1 MIMKKIAV
9 LLVVLLSFSIAKDDK
24 INLNIEGM
32 QCSYSCADKVTKVVE
47 NLKGVKDCE
56 VDFANNTAT
65 VIFDNK
71 RVDSQKIIDV
81 LKKKTS
87 YKVEVQ
93 TKNKVDSI

>member
-24 INLNIEGM
+24 INLKIEGM

-56 VDFANNTAT
+56 VDFSNNTAT

-71 RVDSQKIIDV
+71 RVDSQKIVDV

>member
-9 LLVVLLSFSIAKDDK
+9 LLIVLLSFSIAKDDK
-24 INLNIEGM
+24 INLKIEGM

-71 RVDSQKIIDV
+71 RVDSQKIVDV

>member
-9 LLVVLLSFSIAKDDK
+9 LLIVLSSFSIAKDDK
-24 INLNIEGM
+24 INLKIEGM

-71 RVDSQKIIDV
+71 RVDSQKIVDV

>member
-24 INLNIEGM
+24 INLIIEGM

-71 RVDSQKIIDV
+71 RVDSQKIVDV

>member
-1 MIMKKIAV
+1 MKKIAV
-9 LLVVLLSFSIAKDDK
+9 LLIVLLSFSNAKDDK
-24 INLNIEGM
+24 INLKIEGM
-32 QCSYSCADKVTKVVE
+32 QCSYSCAGKVTKVVE

-65 VIFDNK
+65 IIFDNK
-71 RVDSQKIIDV
+71 RVDSQKIVDV

-93 TKNKVDSI
+93 TKNKIDSI

>member
-24 INLNIEGM
+24 INLKIEGM

-71 RVDSQKIIDV
+71 RVDSQKIVDV

-87 YKVEVQ
+87 YKVEVE